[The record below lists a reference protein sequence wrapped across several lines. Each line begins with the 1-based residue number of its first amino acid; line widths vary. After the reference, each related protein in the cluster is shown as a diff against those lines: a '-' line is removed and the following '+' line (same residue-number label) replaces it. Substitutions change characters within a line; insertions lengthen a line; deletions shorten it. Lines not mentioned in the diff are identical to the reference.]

1 MADKHPYMS
10 GSGGVTQ
17 LVGQLRKAFPATV
30 TADTLKKLGIAPQNE
45 TYVLNIIKFIGVL
58 DAENKKT
65 AAASPVFNKH
75 DNDEFQQ
82 AFAKLVIGPYHE
94 LFDLHGEDAWTLPL
108 DKLISFFRN
117 HDGTSDVVGKRQAT
131 TFQTLARISGK
142 LTEGVAATVSKSA
155 SNSGA
160 AKIGKKVLPV
170 KKPAAVAPA
179 PLPTPAPGPA
189 VVSCSGKRWRSRRG
203 GPDCSNRNQSSAWRR
218 SINLRRDLQEHSR
231 KLAKWQRRLICSSN
245 SSGEL
250 LRGSQ

>member
-1 MADKHPYMS
+1 VADKHPYMS

-45 TYVLNIIKFIGVL
+45 TYVLNIMKFIGVL

-75 DNDEFQQ
+75 DDSEFQQ
-82 AFAKLVIGPYHE
+82 EFAKLIIGPYHE
-94 LFDLHGEDAWTLPL
+94 LFDLHGDDAWALPL

-142 LTEGVAATVSKSA
+142 LSEGVAATAKAA
-155 SNSGA
+155 SNSGG
-160 AKIGKKVLPV
+160 AKTGKKVLPA
-170 KKPAAVAPA
+170 KKPAAPAPA
-179 PLPTPAPGPA
+179 PSLALSPVTAPVQPPAQTNA
-189 VVSCSGKRWRSRRG
+189 G
-203 GPDCSNRNQSSAWRR
+203 GAGGVGLTVRIE
-218 SINLRRDLQEHSR
+218 INLPPGGDQATYDVIFKSIRE
-231 KLAKWQRRLICSSN
+231 N
-245 SSGEL
+245 L
-250 LRGSQ
+250 LNGNGA

>member
-1 MADKHPYMS
+1 MADKHPYIS

-45 TYVLNIIKFIGVL
+45 TYVLNIMKFIGVL

-75 DNDEFQQ
+75 ADAEFQQ
-82 AFAKLVIGPYHE
+82 EFAKLVISPYHE

-131 TFQTLARISGK
+131 TFQALARIGGK
-142 LTEGVAATVSKSA
+142 LTEGVAATVKA
-155 SNSGA
+155 APNSGG
-160 AKIGKKVLPV
+160 AKAGKKVSSV
-170 KKPAAVAPA
+170 KKPAAPAPA
-179 PLPTPAPGPA
+179 PSPALSLGTAPA
-189 VVSCSGKRWRSRRG
+189 QANAG
-203 GPDCSNRNQSSAWRR
+203 GAGGVGLTVRIE
-218 SINLRRDLQEHSR
+218 INLPPGGDQATYDAIFKSIRE
-231 KLAKWQRRLICSSN
+231 N
-245 SSGEL
+245 L
-250 LRGSQ
+250 LNGNGA